1 MRMAAVY
8 RPALVS
14 GQLYLLLCLLTRRP
28 ALNSRRARPIA
39 LRPALSHV
47 FTFPRLPLSP
57 SLCTSCTCNPTPWWR
72 HTPHVYPR
80 PRAAAS
86 HPVVFLD
93 LLPPHFPSSLPALT
107 PPSSPLP
114 GLVWSSAVSCI
125 RTAPIPMSALPL
137 PSISPVFPASCPASR
152 FPGSASLGRSTSS
165 SRFGVR
171 VRVCPPHEYRIVRCA
186 RASNRWTPQ
195 ATWLAHCAWDFPASC
210 LPAGPFTP
218 TISAFA
224 SLAIASIQHFRRGY
238 QTPFYDT
245 LMSSPTFQASP
256 TEGAP
261 QPPAPTPQSRKASKP
276 FDREDADFILRSGDR
291 VVFHVHR
298 IILTLASPVF
308 ADMLSLPQPPGAADT
323 ERPVVDVSEDSEALD
338 VLLRVCYPEPV
349 PDFPSL
355 DLLHRVLGAA
365 MKYEIHAAIVLAKNA
380 MVQPQF
386 MEESPL
392 HVFVIACRLG
402 LEDQA
407 AAAARHAVEKDLVEG
422 VTCPGL
428 DDISAGAYYRLLDL
442 HRSVVVVKH
451 GSGKRC
457 KHCPRR
463 STSRQVIT
471 SVGPF
476 CEPSKRAASVQRAP
490 LQAVNSPFDAPDA
503 DLILRSNDSLEFR
516 ISQTNIAILS
526 ASDLIARAPRSEL
539 HHDGE
544 NDDQLSV
551 HLMAEDSVV
560 VDTMLRMC
568 VLTSSV
574 PLDDLDLLLDDLSA
588 SRKYGLSRVEAI
600 IRHSWPVYITRD
612 PLRLY
617 FAAVR
622 YGWVTEAHLCA
633 RSLFRF
639 HDIPSIHERYLLEF
653 ETMANGPYRR
663 LLSYLEACSQAATAK
678 FQLELEVPQ
687 RPCCGAPEQC
697 PCQAR
702 YPNSIRTPNPHTED
716 VSIWSLTK
724 FPISHIR
731 SLTDALRKKPC
742 GSTLGSDSQAARTFL
757 GDIAN
762 DASPCQTHNVVSLAV
777 TCPPATNLKWAWAV
791 LDAYASAV
799 DNAVSKVSL
808 P

>member
-1 MRMAAVY
+1 MY
-8 RPALVS
+8 LV
-14 GQLYLLLCLLTRRP
+14 
-28 ALNSRRARPIA
+28 
-39 LRPALSHV
+39 V
-47 FTFPRLPLSP
+47 
-57 SLCTSCTCNPTPWWR
+57 
-72 HTPHVYPR
+72 
-80 PRAAAS
+80 
-86 HPVVFLD
+86 
-93 LLPPHFPSSLPALT
+93 
-107 PPSSPLP
+107 
-114 GLVWSSAVSCI
+114 
-125 RTAPIPMSALPL
+125 
-137 PSISPVFPASCPASR
+137 
-152 FPGSASLGRSTSS
+152 
-165 SRFGVR
+165 
-171 VRVCPPHEYRIVRCA
+171 
-186 RASNRWTPQ
+186 
-195 ATWLAHCAWDFPASC
+195 
-210 LPAGPFTP
+210 
-218 TISAFA
+218 
-224 SLAIASIQHFRRGY
+224 
-238 QTPFYDT
+238 
-245 LMSSPTFQASP
+245 MSSPTLQASP

-276 FDREDADFILRSGDR
+276 FDREDADFILRSGDK
-291 VVFHVHR
+291 VDFHVHR

-308 ADMLSLPQPPGAADT
+308 ADMLSLPQPPDAAGT

-380 MVQPQF
+380 MVQPRF
-386 MEESPL
+386 MDESPL

-407 AAAARHAVEKDLVEG
+407 AAAARHAVERDLVEG

-463 STSRQVIT
+463 STSRQITT

-503 DLILRSNDSLEFR
+503 DLILRSSDSLEFR
-516 ISQTNIAILS
+516 ISQTTIAILS

-539 HHDGE
+539 
-544 NDDQLSV
+544 SV
-551 HLMAEDSVV
+551 HVMAEDSVV
-560 VDTMLRMC
+560 LDTMLRMC

-574 PLDDLDLLLDDLSA
+574 PLDDLDLLLDVLSA
-588 SRKYGLSRVEAI
+588 SRKYGLPRVEAI
-600 IRHSWPVYITRD
+600 IRHSWPIYITRD

-622 YGWVTEAHLCA
+622 YGWVAEAHLCA
-633 RSLFRF
+633 RSLFRVQ
-639 HDIPSIHERYLLEF
+639 DIPSIHERYLLEF

-663 LLSYLEACSQAATAK
+663 LLSYLEACSQAATAE
-678 FQLELEVPQ
+678 FQLKLEVPQ
-687 RPCCGAPEQC
+687 RPCCEAPEQC

-702 YPNSIRTPNPHTED
+702 YPNSINTPNPHTED
-716 VSIWSLTK
+716 VWSLTK
-724 FPISHIR
+724 SPISHIR
-731 SLTDALRKKPC
+731 LLTGALRKKPC

-762 DASPCQTHNVVSLAV
+762 NSSPCQTHNVVSLAV
-777 TCPPATNLKWAWAV
+777 PCPPATNLKWAWAV

-799 DNAVSKVSL
+799 DNAVSKVRSTSTAGRGCVWCDLLLTTHENRCRSL
-808 P
+808 NWHMRCFIKIWVGLSRAMVVAAAALNIPRLLHTKFQVRCFVHLLLHV